1 MVELTES
8 ASLSSLPQALMHQF
22 LFPYFNS
29 RDLFGLRAVCSEW
42 QDIIKLVWCQVVKD
56 EMLEQVHSLDLL
68 YEKETTA
75 KLMEFKVKYLLSYA
89 ALM

>member
-42 QDIIKLVWCQVVKD
+42 QDIIKLVWC
-56 EMLEQVHSLDLL
+56 
-68 YEKETTA
+68 
-75 KLMEFKVKYLLSYA
+75 
-89 ALM
+89 